1 MSSDFLYSLEG
12 PNFEDR
18 LTPNIGHKEC
28 KALPAFQSHSAQP
41 RPLWTL
47 PLQLAGGSKPSEKY
61 ESLEIMITTGIWD
74 SEQDDTTNQ
83 QI

>member
-1 MSSDFLYSLEG
+1 LEG

-18 LTPNIGHKEC
+18 LTQNIGHKEC
-28 KALPAFQSHSAQP
+28 NAPPAFQSHSAQP

-61 ESLEIMITTGIWD
+61 ESLEIMITIGIWNL
-74 SEQDDTTNQ
+74 EQDDTTNQ